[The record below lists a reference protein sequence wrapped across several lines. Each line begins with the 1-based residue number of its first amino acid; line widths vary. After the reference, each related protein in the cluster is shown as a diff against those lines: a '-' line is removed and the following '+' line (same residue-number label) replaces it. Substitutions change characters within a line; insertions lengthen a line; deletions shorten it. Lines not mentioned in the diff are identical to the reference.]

1 MFSFKKY
8 YLAFSACC
16 NFILFQACHSVQQ
29 MLDALNL
36 PRKYCR
42 YYFMTSRG
50 CERTKCWFCHVPGH
64 GDEKVKRF
72 IEVRNRL

>member
-1 MFSFKKY
+1 MFPFKKY

-16 NFILFQACHSVQQ
+16 NFILFQASHSVQPI
-29 MLDALNL
+29 LDALNL

-50 CERTKCWFCHVPGH
+50 CERTKCWFCHVPEQR
-64 GDEKVKRF
+64 DEKVKYLL
-72 IEVRNRL
+72 N